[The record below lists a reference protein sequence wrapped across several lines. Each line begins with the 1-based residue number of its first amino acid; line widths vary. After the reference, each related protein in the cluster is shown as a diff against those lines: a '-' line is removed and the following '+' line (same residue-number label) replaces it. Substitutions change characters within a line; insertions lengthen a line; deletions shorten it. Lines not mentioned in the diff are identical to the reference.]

1 MDRENFIPQ
10 SGSAHV
16 KEGHEESDLSV
27 RGIVTFGVVLAL
39 GGLLT
44 FLGVRVMVSDA
55 RWVSLTWLEQ
65 KVFPDKKTSSDQLT
79 AAQKQLYLERE
90 ARAKASATAQNVE
103 GGRKPESYGRGD
115 EEEHLQRTFP
125 TPRLQYDDTREM
137 SVYRESEEEWLAS
150 TGKDS
155 NGNIHIP
162 VDQAMNLLVQH
173 GLRPVSGP
181 FVPPTLPSAAPL
193 VPAPAAQ
200 QSRR

>member
-1 MDRENFIPQ
+1 MDRDDFIPQ
-10 SGSAHV
+10 SGAAHV

-39 GGLLT
+39 SGLLT
-44 FLGVRVMVSDA
+44 FVGVRVMDSNVPV
-55 RWVSLTWLEQ
+55 VSLAWLEQ
-65 KVFPDKKTSSDQLT
+65 IFFPNKKTSSDQLT

-90 ARAKASATAQNVE
+90 AQARASTTGQNVE

-125 TPRLQYDDTREM
+125 KPRLQYDDTLEM
-137 SVYRESEEEWLAS
+137 SVFRQSEDEWLAS

-155 NGNIHIP
+155 NGEIHIP
-162 VDQAMNLLVQH
+162 VDQAMGLIVQR
-173 GLRPVSGP
+173 GLRQVSGP

-193 VPAPAAQ
+193 GPAP
-200 QSRR
+200 

>member
-1 MDRENFIPQ
+1 MDREDFVPQ
-10 SGSAHV
+10 SGAAHV
-16 KEGHEESDLSV
+16 KEGHEESDLSI
-27 RGIVTFGVVLAL
+27 RGIVIFGVLLVL

-44 FLGVRVMVSDA
+44 FIGARILVSDA
-55 RWVSLTWLEQ
+55 KGVSLTWLEKQ
-65 KVFPDKKTSSDQLT
+65 VFPDKKTSSDQLT

-90 ARAKASATAQNVE
+90 ARARASNAAQNVE

-125 TPRLQYDDTREM
+125 TPRLQYDDTLEM
-137 SVYRESEEEWLAS
+137 SVFRDSENEWLNS

-162 VDQAMNLLVQH
+162 VSRAMDLLVQQ
-173 GLRPVSGP
+173 GLPQVSGP
-181 FVPPTLPSAAPL
+181 FVPPTIPAAAPL
-193 VPAPAAQ
+193 VPAPGAQ

>member
-1 MDRENFIPQ
+1 MDKDSFIPQ
-10 SGSAHV
+10 SGAAHV
-16 KEGHEESDLSV
+16 KEGHEESDLSI
-27 RGIVTFGVVLAL
+27 RGIVTFGVLLAL

-44 FLGVRVMVSDA
+44 FVIVRVMVSDA
-55 RWVSLTWLEQ
+55 KWVSLSWWEQ
-65 KVFPDKKTSSDQLT
+65 QVFPDKKTSPDQLT

-90 ARAKASATAQNVE
+90 ARARATNSAQNVE

-137 SVYRESEEEWLAS
+137 SVYRESENDWLAS

-162 VDQAMNLLVQH
+162 VDRAMDLLVQQ

-181 FVPPTLPSAAPL
+181 FVPPTLPAAAPL

-200 QSRR
+200 QGRR